1 MPPTAE
7 QLNQLLALAW
17 ELSQLVGKSCTAI
30 GRALLSSN
38 TLRAMGHT
46 GGGKVTKD
54 QAQAEIRL
62 IKHWIEQAKS
72 KAQVKG

>member
-1 MPPTAE
+1 MLPTAE
-7 QLNQLLALAW
+7 QLNELLALVW
-17 ELSQLVGKSCTAI
+17 ELHLWTGKSCTAI

-46 GGGKVTKD
+46 GGGKVTKS